1 MTIFYLSPGSPQTQS
16 GGTRKLYDHVAIL
29 KNNGFDAEIVYL
41 HQVANIAWKKRDIV
55 VIPEVYG
62 DGLDW
67 FEWVP
72 IPRGVRRVSFVQNGY
87 LLDGA
92 DGHQY
97 VRDPDNHPFTRTPDL
112 VAIFTESRHTEDI
125 IRARWPE
132 LSVPLIR
139 THSSGNGR
147 NGQDAGFHY
156 GEWPREK
163 WVMSFEY
170 KHASLNAQVF
180 RDLSLPDGW
189 EMKSLTGLS
198 DEEIQVAMRTGA
210 IFAAC
215 NINEGMCAPTQE
227 AIQSGCVNV
236 VWPGGPTGQTKVG
249 GPMEYL
255 EDRAVIAEQDNIEAL
270 RQAIV
275 DTAIDID
282 ANPDRWAND
291 TAAWAQWHG
300 EHYSRAQEIAETI
313 AIFESFGC
321 TRESEKAA

>member
-97 VRDPDNHPFTRTPDL
+97 VRYPDNHPFTRTPDL
-112 VAIFTESRHTEDI
+112 VAIFTESQHTEDI

-215 NINEGMCAPTQE
+215 NINEGMCAPTSE
-227 AIQSGCVNV
+227 TIISGCVNV
-236 VWPGGPTGQTKVG
+236 CWPGGPTGQREVG

-255 EDRAVIAEQDNIEAL
+255 TGRAQIAIQDDVEDLRSRIIHTAKDVDADPEKWAKRTREWSDWFHAE
-270 RQAIV
+270 
-275 DTAIDID
+275 
-282 ANPDRWAND
+282 
-291 TAAWAQWHG
+291 
-300 EHYSRAQEIAETI
+300 YSREKEIAETI

-321 TRESEKAA
+321 TRESEKAV